1 MKKIV
6 YIHCSAG
13 VDRTGY
19 VTGAYK
25 MKYKGASLKEVMRE
39 NMNVLKGHR
48 KYMIFNAENG
58 LEWYCFSLGRSQ
70 RECKVNYR

>member
-19 VTGAYK
+19 VSGSYK
-25 MKYKGASLKEVMRE
+25 MKFNNASLKEVMKE

-48 KYMIFNAENG
+48 KYMIFNA
-58 LEWYCFSLGRSQ
+58 
-70 RECKVNYR
+70 